1 MVLCELI
8 ALSYGA
14 HLCLPNRAYRVHY
27 WADVLQTLKGV
38 VGVDPIVV
46 GVPG

>member
-1 MVLCELI
+1 MKRAEALVLFLKLLCP
-8 ALSYGA
+8 A
-14 HLCLPNRAYRVHY
+14 HLPPSRVHY
-27 WADVLQTLKGV
+27 WADVLQVLKGI